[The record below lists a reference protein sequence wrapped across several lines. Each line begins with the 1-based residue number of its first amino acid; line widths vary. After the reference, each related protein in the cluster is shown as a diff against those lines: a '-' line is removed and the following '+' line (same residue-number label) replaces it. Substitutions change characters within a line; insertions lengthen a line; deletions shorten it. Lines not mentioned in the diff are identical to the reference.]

1 MDPVQAFLQ
10 ANALTPPAFA
20 PTSRYYG
27 IPTSQLVQADGRGA
41 SAGPPQAGPHPL
53 GGSTAV
59 PGGRGA
65 VRTVVFVQ
73 RRFLPPPENFA
84 LLQTVSIVAGDRLD
98 NLAAQ
103 HIGDPEQAW
112 RLCDANRAMQPE
124 ALVVNVAATLA
135 ITLPEGV
142 PGAGDAG

>member
-27 IPTSQLVQADGRGA
+27 IPTSQLVQADGG
-41 SAGPPQAGPHPL
+41 
-53 GGSTAV
+53 
-59 PGGRGA
+59 GA

-84 LLQTVSIVAGDRLD
+84 LLQTVSVVAGDRLD
-98 NLAAQ
+98 KLAAQ
-103 HIGDPEQAW
+103 YIGDPEQAW

-124 ALVVNVAATLA
+124 ALVANVGATLA

-142 PGAGDAG
+142 PGSGDGG

>member
-27 IPTSQLVQADGRGA
+27 IATSQLVQADGRTVA
-41 SAGPPQAGPHPL
+41 Y
-53 GGSTAV
+53 
-59 PGGRGA
+59 
-65 VRTVVFVQ
+65 VR
-73 RRFLPPPENFA
+73 RRFLPQPEKFA
-84 LLQTVSIVAGDRLD
+84 LLQTVGVAAGDRY
-98 NLAAQ
+98 
-103 HIGDPEQAW
+103 IGDPEQSW

-124 ALVVNVAATLA
+124 ALVANVGAMLA

-142 PGAGDAG
+142 PGVGDAG